1 MFCDDKVCA
10 VVYIPPV
17 PETPRSKK
25 SKHKG
30 TAFRA
35 GASNEAADRSLHTT
49 GVDAAKA
56 PKKPNASRKAV
67 DVRRA
72 AMISEME
79 IEKLNETMGTIF
91 LDPDQKSPRAQD
103 FEERLTARIV
113 GQERAVR
120 RMSGLYQIFLAG
132 MSPLNRPIGTMLFLG
147 PTGSGK
153 TRVIEAAAE
162 VLFGDANAIV
172 KIDCAEFQH
181 SHEIAKLIGSPPGY
195 LGHRETSPMLTQENL
210 DRMHT
215 DDLKVS
221 LVLFDEIEK
230 ASDSLWQ
237 LLLGILDKA
246 TLTLGD
252 NRRVDFSHTMVIM
265 TSNLGAREMS
275 ELISGGIGFAP
286 GKGNKQINDTE
297 VDQKI
302 YRTAVEAARRKFSP
316 EFMNRIDK
324 VVVFRSLKEHHL
336 RQILDLELQAVQD
349 RIMASAGTKFV
360 FQCSGTA
367 KDMLLREGLDFKYG
381 ARHLKR
387 AVERFLVY
395 PLSNLVATG
404 QVGLGDLVHVDLDEL
419 THKLIFSKRSGGALV
434 QDTPKDKDEPT
445 SGESFSGGVGL
456 PIPQPAKAARKS
468 QSRGEKAEN

>member
-1 MFCDDKVCA
+1 MIAQLEIENVD
-10 VVYIPPV
+10 
-17 PETPRSKK
+17 ETIDTVFLEADQ
-25 SKHKG
+25 KG
-30 TAFRA
+30 TAA
-35 GASNEAADRSLHTT
+35 NEFE
-49 GVDAAKA
+49 AKL
-56 PKKPNASRKAV
+56 S
-67 DVRRA
+67 
-72 AMISEME
+72 I
-79 IEKLNETMGTIF
+79 
-91 LDPDQKSPRAQD
+91 
-103 FEERLTARIV
+103 RIV

-120 RMSGLYQIFLAG
+120 QTSDLYQVFLAG
-132 MSPLNRPIGTMLFLG
+132 MNPPNQPVGTMLFLG

-153 TRVIEAAAE
+153 TRVVEAAAE
-162 VLFGDANAIV
+162 VLFGDPNAIV
-172 KIDCAEFQH
+172 RIDCAEFQH

-195 LGHRETSPMLTQENL
+195 LGHRETSPMLTQEYL

-215 DDLKVS
+215 DDLKLS

-252 NRRVDFSHTMVIM
+252 NRRVDFSHTMVVM

-286 GKGNKQINDTE
+286 GKGTKNPNDSD

-349 RIMASAGTKFV
+349 RIMQSAGTKFV
-360 FQCSGTA
+360 FQCSEAA
-367 KDMLLREGLDFKYG
+367 KDMLLQEGIDYKYG

-387 AVERFLVY
+387 AIERFLVY

-404 QVGLGDLVHVDLDEL
+404 QIGLGDLVQVDLGTVAGKL
-419 THKLIFSKRSGGALV
+419 TFSKKSGGALIPEITAAV
-434 QDTPKDKDEPT
+434 PDEEPLAAR
-445 SGESFSGGVGL
+445 SGSVGV
-456 PIPQPAKAARKS
+456 PIPQAKESKAARKGQGRS
-468 QSRGEKAEN
+468 EKTEN

>member
-1 MFCDDKVCA
+1 MLA
-10 VVYIPPV
+10 
-17 PETPRSKK
+17 T
-25 SKHKG
+25 
-30 TAFRA
+30 
-35 GASNEAADRSLHTT
+35 
-49 GVDAAKA
+49 
-56 PKKPNASRKAV
+56 
-67 DVRRA
+67 
-72 AMISEME
+72 MEME
-79 IEKLNETMGTIF
+79 KQNETIETVF

-103 FEERLTARIV
+103 FEEKLSARIV

-132 MSPLNRPIGTMLFLG
+132 MNPPNRPIGTMLFLG

-162 VLFGDANAIV
+162 VLFGDQNAIV

-215 DDLKVS
+215 EDTKLS

-252 NRRVDFSHTMVIM
+252 NRRVDFSKTMVIM

-286 GKGNKQINDTE
+286 GKGAKDPNDSE

-336 RQILDLELQAVQD
+336 RQILDLELQSVQD
-349 RIMASAGTKFV
+349 RIMLSAGTKFV
-360 FQCSGTA
+360 FQCSDSA
-367 KDMLLREGLDFKYG
+367 KDMLLQEGIDFKYG

-387 AVERFLVY
+387 AIERFLVY

-404 QVGLGDLVHVDLDEL
+404 QIGLGDLVQIDLRGSDN
-419 THKLIFSKRSGGALV
+419 KLIFSKRSGGALI
-434 QDTPKDKDEPT
+434 QDVPEEYDEPEDVAT
-445 SGESFSGGVGL
+445 KSGGVGM
-456 PIPQPAKAARKS
+456 PIPQTSKAARKG
-468 QSRGEKAEN
+468 QGRGEKTES

>member
-1 MFCDDKVCA
+1 MLAEYDVTRDMNN
-10 VVYIPPV
+10 
-17 PETPRSKK
+17 T
-25 SKHKG
+25 G
-30 TAFRA
+30 T
-35 GASNEAADRSLHTT
+35 
-49 GVDAAKA
+49 V
-56 PKKPNASRKAV
+56 
-67 DVRRA
+67 
-72 AMISEME
+72 
-79 IEKLNETMGTIF
+79 F

-103 FEERLTARIV
+103 FEERLTSRIV

-132 MSPLNRPIGTMLFLG
+132 MNPPNRPIGTMLFLG

-162 VLFGDANAIV
+162 VLYGDPNAVV

-215 DDLKVS
+215 DDMKVS

-252 NRRVDFSHTMVIM
+252 NRRVDFSKAMVIM

-286 GKGNKQINDTE
+286 GKGSKTPNDTD

-349 RIMASAGTKFV
+349 RIMQSAGTKFV
-360 FQCSGTA
+360 FQCSDTA
-367 KDMLLREGLDFKYG
+367 KDMLMKEGLDFKYG

-404 QVGLGDLVHVDLDEL
+404 QIGLGDLVHVDVDGIRN
-419 THKLIFSKRSGGALV
+419 KLIFSKSSGGALIHEMA
-434 QDTPKDKDEPT
+434 QGADTSEG
-445 SGESFSGGVGL
+445 SSESLSGGVGL
-456 PIPQPAKAARKS
+456 PIPQASKAAKKGHG
-468 QSRGEKAEN
+468 RGEKVEN

>member
-1 MFCDDKVCA
+1 VIAELKKDMSA
-10 VVYIPPV
+10 
-17 PETPRSKK
+17 PEKQI
-25 SKHKG
+25 
-30 TAFRA
+30 
-35 GASNEAADRSLHTT
+35 D
-49 GVDAAKA
+49 
-56 PKKPNASRKAV
+56 
-67 DVRRA
+67 
-72 AMISEME
+72 
-79 IEKLNETMGTIF
+79 ETVF

-103 FEERLTARIV
+103 FEDRLGARIV

-132 MSPLNRPIGTMLFLG
+132 MNPPARPIGTMLFLG

-153 TRVIEAAAE
+153 TRVIEAASE
-162 VLFGDANAIV
+162 VLYGDVNGVV

-215 DDLKVS
+215 DEMKVT

-230 ASDSLWQ
+230 ASDALWQ

-252 NRRVDFSHTMVIM
+252 NRSVDFSKCMVIM

-286 GKGNKQINDTE
+286 GKGVKNPHDTE

-336 RQILDLELQAVQD
+336 RAILDLELQAVQD
-349 RIMASAGTKFV
+349 RIMQSAGTKFV
-360 FQCSGTA
+360 FQCSEDA
-367 KDMLLREGLDFKYG
+367 KDMLLEEGIDYKYG

-404 QVGLGDLVHVDLDEL
+404 QIGLGDLVQVGLNKKDRKL
-419 THKLIFSKRSGGALV
+419 TFFKKSGGALI
-434 QDTPKDKDEPT
+434 QDMISPRAEVEPLASR
-445 SGESFSGGVGL
+445 SGSVGL
-456 PIPQPAKAARKS
+456 PIPQAKESKAAKKG
-468 QSRGEKAEN
+468 QGRGEKTEG

>member
-1 MFCDDKVCA
+1 
-10 VVYIPPV
+10 
-17 PETPRSKK
+17 
-25 SKHKG
+25 
-30 TAFRA
+30 
-35 GASNEAADRSLHTT
+35 
-49 GVDAAKA
+49 
-56 PKKPNASRKAV
+56 
-67 DVRRA
+67 
-72 AMISEME
+72 
-79 IEKLNETMGTIF
+79 
-91 LDPDQKSPRAQD
+91 
-103 FEERLTARIV
+103 
-113 GQERAVR
+113 
-120 RMSGLYQIFLAG
+120 MSGLYQIFLAG
-132 MSPLNRPIGTMLFLG
+132 MNPPNRPIGTMLFLG

-162 VLFGDANAIV
+162 VLYGDPNAVV

-215 DDLKVS
+215 DDMKVS

-252 NRRVDFSHTMVIM
+252 NRRVDFSKTMVIM

-286 GKGNKQINDTE
+286 GKGTKTPIDTE

-349 RIMASAGTKFV
+349 RIMQSAGTKFV
-360 FQCSGTA
+360 FQCSETA
-367 KDMLLREGLDFKYG
+367 KDMLLKEGLDFKYG

-387 AVERFLVY
+387 SVERFLVY

-404 QVGLGDLVHVDLDEL
+404 QVGLGDLVHVDIDESSNRL
-419 THKLIFSKRSGGALV
+419 VFSKSSGGALIQELPSGTGQEEV
-434 QDTPKDKDEPT
+434 P
-445 SGESFSGGVGL
+445 GESFSGGVGL
-456 PIPQPAKAARKS
+456 PIPQASKAAKKG
-468 QSRGEKAEN
+468 SRGEKSEGQ